1 MDKLNKKVYKRYIWI
16 ITIILAIIITGIVVG
31 KSQKEKN
38 YQRKITKTY
47 EDMLGLGADSEKIV
61 NNYISLWDGK
71 INFTTKDWTRDYMA
85 RWIGIDVNNFKSNTT
100 PFTFRDEALNFND
113 VLKCYKEYNINTGV
127 NKNLVDRIK
136 QAEID
141 ITELNNPPNKFKK
154 SYEALVN
161 MYTNLNTYVNLA
173 INPSGSLISYKNET
187 SNLSNNIINQYNIV
201 KTQMP
206 N

>member
-1 MDKLNKKVYKRYIWI
+1 MNKLNKKYILI
-16 ITIILAIIITGIVVG
+16 ITIILVIIITGIVIG
-31 KSQKEKN
+31 ESQKEKN
-38 YQRKITKTY
+38 YQKKLIKTY
-47 EDMLGLGADSEKIV
+47 EEMLELGADSEKIV

-71 INFTTKDWTRDYMA
+71 INDNFTTNNWTRDYMA
-85 RWIGIDVNNFKSNTT
+85 RWIGVDANTFKSNTT
-100 PFTFRDEALNFND
+100 PFTIGDKALSFND

-127 NKNLVDRIK
+127 NKNLVDRMK